1 MTATRLQAVRKH
13 LGYSA
18 EEVNKMIHQ
27 RADAL
32 RIPVM
37 TAASLKTKLSRWE
50 NGRETVS
57 QPDMRRLF
65 REVYERTNEELGF
78 PPEPD
83 DTDADELRSRLA
95 VARTVDAE
103 TVAAFQRQLDDVRQV
118 DRRFGGVTLLDQLR
132 SQIKQVEGLLTY
144 SGEGRHRQ
152 SLAVVLA
159 DASTLAG
166 WQALDRHALGQAWD
180 HHETAKAAAREA
192 GSVPQIV
199 HAIGQQA
206 FVLIDAGEITS
217 AVQQLAYA
225 RELAGPDVAPQ
236 LRSWLA
242 AAHGEALAA
251 AGNHDDAF
259 RAFDT
264 ANSLLPEDP
273 VDPALPFLVLGGVHL
288 DRWRGSAL
296 SKLGE
301 PEAIDQLTDAL
312 RRLPDAFVRAQTGK
326 LVDLALAY
334 AAAGQRDATL
344 DYARQAR
351 RLALQIKSDRQL
363 RRLDSLIL
371 PTSARIAA

>member
-1 MTATRLQAVRKH
+1 MTSTRLQAVRRQ

-18 EEVNKMIHQ
+18 EEVIKMVLQ

-37 TAASLKTKLSRWE
+37 TPASLKTKLSRWE
-50 NGRETVS
+50 NGHETVS
-57 QPDMRRLF
+57 QPAMRRLF
-65 REVYERTNEELGF
+65 REVYGRTNEELGF

-83 DTDADELRSRLA
+83 DTDVDELRSRLA
-95 VARTVDAE
+95 VARSVDAE
-103 TVAAFQRQLDDVRQV
+103 TVAAFQHQLDQMRQV
-118 DRRFGGVTLLDQLR
+118 DRRFGGITLLDQLR

-144 SGEGRHRQ
+144 STAGTLRQ

-166 WQALDRHALGQAWD
+166 WQALDRGALSQAWD

-192 GSVPQIV
+192 GSLPQLV
-199 HAIGQQA
+199 HATGQQA

-225 RELAGPDVAPQ
+225 RELAGPDVAPL

-301 PEAIDQLTDAL
+301 AEAIDQLTEAL
-312 RRLPDAFVRAQTGK
+312 PRLPDAFVRARTGM
-326 LVDLALAY
+326 LVDLAFAY
-334 AAAGQRDATL
+334 AAVRERDATL

-351 RLALQIKSDRQL
+351 RLAQQIKSDRQL
-363 RRLDSLIL
+363 RRLDGLIL
-371 PTSARIAA
+371 PTSTRIAA

>member
-1 MTATRLQAVRKH
+1 MTATRLQTVRRQ

-18 EEVNKMIHQ
+18 EDVIKLVRQ
-27 RADAL
+27 RADVL

-50 NGRETVS
+50 NGHEAVS
-57 QPDMRRLF
+57 QPDMQRLF
-65 REVYERTNEELGF
+65 REIYGRTNEELGF

-95 VARTVDAE
+95 VARTIDADM
-103 TVAAFQRQLDDVRQV
+103 VGVFQRQV
-118 DRRFGGVTLLDQLR
+118 DNARLVDQRFGGITLLDQLR

-144 SGEGRHRQ
+144 STMDSHRQ
-152 SLAVVLA
+152 SLASVLA

-180 HHETAKAAAREA
+180 HHEIAKAAAREA
-192 GSVPQIV
+192 GSLPQLA
-199 HAIGQQA
+199 HATGQQA
-206 FVLIDAGEITS
+206 FTLIDAGEITT
-217 AVQQLAYA
+217 AVQQLAHA
-225 RELAGPDVAPQ
+225 RQLAGRNTSPL

-242 AAHGEALAA
+242 AAHGEGLAA
-251 AGNHDDAF
+251 AGRRDDAV
-259 RAFDT
+259 RAFD
-264 ANSLLPEDP
+264 AASSLLPADP
-273 VDPALPFLVLGGVHL
+273 VDPELPYLFLGGIHL

-301 PEAIDQLTDAL
+301 PEAIDQLTEAL
-312 RRLPDAFVRAQTGK
+312 PRLPDAFVRARTGM
-326 LVDLALAY
+326 LVDLAFAH
-334 AAAGQRDATL
+334 AAVGQRDATL

-363 RRLDSLIL
+363 RRLDDLVL
-371 PTSARIAA
+371 PTSSRIAA